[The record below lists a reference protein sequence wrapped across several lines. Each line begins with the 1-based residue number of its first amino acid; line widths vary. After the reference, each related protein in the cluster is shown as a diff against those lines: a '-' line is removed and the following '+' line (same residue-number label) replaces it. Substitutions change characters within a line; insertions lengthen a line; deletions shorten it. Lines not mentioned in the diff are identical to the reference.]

1 MDYFLYNCKTQG
13 ICKRAVEREQYAWEV
28 FHDRYNT
35 QEMCDK
41 TVKKRPGSLKYDL
54 VQICPNLLQNP
65 SLSFMFLIVTYG
77 YQKCGMRT
85 AHILR
90 FQELNFMMS
99 LLKGTIATNNANHW
113 KKGIDKE
120 LIRKPRHPHSERN
133 VFENFAKFKGKLLSR
148 DQFFNKLASFSLKL
162 Y

>member
-1 MDYFLYNCKTQG
+1 MRGKFFMIG
-13 ICKRAVEREQYAWEV
+13 ITHRKCVIKPL
-28 FHDRYNT
+28 
-35 QEMCDK
+35 
-41 TVKKRPGSLKYDL
+41 KRPGSLKYDL

-65 SLSFMFLIVTYG
+65 ILSFMFLIVTYG

-90 FQELNFMMS
+90 FQELNFMIS
-99 LLKGTIATNNANHW
+99 LLKGTITTNNANHW

-120 LIRKPRHPHSERN
+120 LIPKPRHPHSERN